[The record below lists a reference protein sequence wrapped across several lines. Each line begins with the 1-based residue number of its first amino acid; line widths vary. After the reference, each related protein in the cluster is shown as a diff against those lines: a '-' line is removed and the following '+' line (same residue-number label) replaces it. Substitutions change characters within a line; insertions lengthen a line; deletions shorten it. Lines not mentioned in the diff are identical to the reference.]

1 MGWDLARRRQVNPRR
16 GDVWLVDLGDP
27 IGHEQG
33 GRRPGV
39 VISDDGL
46 NEGRAGLVIVV
57 PITTTL
63 RGVPS
68 HIELDDTMTGLD
80 EISYAKGEDVKSISE
95 QRLIAR
101 LGAVSPEAMAGIE
114 QVLRYLLRL

>member
-1 MGWDLARRRQVNPRR
+1 MNPRR

-33 GRRPGV
+33 GRRPAV
-39 VISDDGL
+39 VVSDDGL

-57 PITTTL
+57 PITAAP

-68 HIELDDTMTGLD
+68 HIELDDTTTGLD